1 MVPIKFY
8 LTDKQ
13 YTNDKA
19 QVNIRQNA
27 IGSALWKWSKWNTIG
42 GMNMVIYHI
51 LQKPT
56 KS

>member
-27 IGSALWKWSKWNTIG
+27 IDSALWKWSKWNTIG
-42 GMNMVIYHI
+42 GMNIVIYHI